1 MDKNKYQVDENISKK
16 QLSTK
21 RKSKFLKLGV
31 IFIIFLVIIG
41 TIFLNNL
48 SINNKI
54 KQADDYIENNECNK
68 ASEIYKEINKE
79 SKYLSKVQE
88 CNYKNAKT
96 FLENKDY
103 ENAYKLFLEIK
114 DYKDSDKYYLE
125 AYYDQAKLFIEN
137 KEYYK
142 AINMLFNIT
151 DYEDSRTLLNDSKYN
166 LLKNANVGDIVYL
179 GEYEQDNNLEN
190 GKEPIEW
197 IVLGKDNDDLLLIS
211 RYILKKMRFGSTYLW
226 EKSEVREWLNNEFY
240 NESFNEKELKYI
252 QKMITSNNT
261 QDMVFCL
268 SSEEARLFF
277 ESDKDRIA
285 EPTQKLIDDGFK
297 LSSNNAGNW
306 WTRSVSRASNG
317 KGVVPVESNGN
328 VRSAGTNELAPAE
341 YTYVDIGVRP
351 SISINI
357 NSTSSEAKNMV
368 IYGHDSNTGLDNEPN
383 VRSSNSGSSSS
394 SSGTNTRKSCNGGV
408 GCRSG
413 WHPCNP
419 NSRTGYCASCC
430 KN

>member
-1 MDKNKYQVDENISKK
+1 MDKDKYKVKISTEASHETKK
-16 QLSTK
+16 GIYKKYIIAGIIILS
-21 RKSKFLKLGV
+21 
-31 IFIIFLVIIG
+31 IIIG
-41 TIFLNNL
+41 TIIYFYRDNKYKEAINY
-48 SINNKI
+48 INNHEYDKAYKI
-54 KQADDYIENNECNK
+54 LEDLGGSK
-68 ASEIYKEINKE
+68 ATKKL
-79 SKYLSKVQE
+79 K
-88 CNYKNAKT
+88 
-96 FLENKDY
+96 ENKYARAKEYLEKDDQVS
-103 ENAYKLFLEIK
+103 AIILFNEIK
-114 DYKDSDKYYLE
+114 G
-125 AYYDQAKLFIEN
+125 
-137 KEYYK
+137 
-142 AINMLFNIT
+142 
-151 DYEDSRTLLNDSKYN
+151 YEDSKKLIDEIVKEKEYLKVFVSEINDE
-166 LLKNANVGDIVYL
+166 VII

-357 NSTSSEAKNMV
+357 NLTSSEAKNMV

>member
-1 MDKNKYQVDENISKK
+1 MDKDKYKVKISTEASHETKK
-16 QLSTK
+16 GIYKKYIIAGIIILS
-21 RKSKFLKLGV
+21 
-31 IFIIFLVIIG
+31 IIIG
-41 TIFLNNL
+41 TIIYFYRDNKYKEAINY
-48 SINNKI
+48 INNHEYDKAYKI
-54 KQADDYIENNECNK
+54 LEDLGGSK
-68 ASEIYKEINKE
+68 ATKKL
-79 SKYLSKVQE
+79 K
-88 CNYKNAKT
+88 
-96 FLENKDY
+96 ENKYARAKEYLEKDDQVS
-103 ENAYKLFLEIK
+103 AIILFNEIK
-114 DYKDSDKYYLE
+114 G
-125 AYYDQAKLFIEN
+125 
-137 KEYYK
+137 
-142 AINMLFNIT
+142 
-151 DYEDSRTLLNDSKYN
+151 YEDSKKLIDEIVKEKEYLKVFVSEINDE
-166 LLKNANVGDIVYL
+166 VII